1 MRRSGVSS
9 TERNSAS
16 KKTLHAAEQDRPDVA
31 QARQA
36 LRERQPELPAN
47 KLVFVDE
54 TWTKTNMTRT
64 HGRCPRGHRL
74 IAKVPHGRW
83 RTTTLIAAMRHGGVF
98 APMVVDGPVNTE
110 VFTAYTE
117 QCLAPA
123 LQPGDTVMIDNLS
136 SHKGPA
142 IAKAIADCH
151 ANLEFLPKYS
161 PDLNPIEPA
170 FGQIK
175 AHLRKAARRTPEGL
189 IAATASALRE
199 IKPQHCANYFT
210 AYGYGAA

>member
-1 MRRSGVSS
+1 MRRCGGSLPG
-9 TERNSAS
+9 RRSAS

-31 QARQA
+31 RARQA
-36 LRERQPELPAN
+36 LREKQPELPAD

-64 HGRCPRGHRL
+64 HGRCRRGQRL

-83 RTTTLIAAMRHGGVF
+83 QTTTLIAAMRRSGVF
-98 APMVVDGPVNTE
+98 APMVVDGPVNAE
-110 VFTAYTE
+110 VFAAYTE

-123 LQPGDTVMIDNLS
+123 LRPGDTVMMDNLS

-142 IAKAIADCH
+142 IATVIAGRQASLD
-151 ANLEFLPKYS
+151 FLPKYS

-170 FGQIK
+170 LGQIK
-175 AHLRKAARRTPEGL
+175 AHLRKAAKRTPDGL
-189 IAATASALRE
+189 ILATADALRAV
-199 IKPQHCANYFT
+199 KPQHCANYFT

>member
-1 MRRSGVSS
+1 
-9 TERNSAS
+9 
-16 KKTLHAAEQDRPDVA
+16 
-31 QARQA
+31 
-36 LRERQPELPAN
+36 LRERQPELRAD

-54 TWTKTNMTRT
+54 TWTKTNMTRR
-64 HGRCPRGHRL
+64 HGRCRRGQRL
-74 IAKVPHGRW
+74 VAKVPHGRW
-83 RTTTLIAAMRHGGVF
+83 HTTTLIAAMRRRGLF
-98 APMVVDGPVNTE
+98 APMVVDGPVNAA
-110 VFTAYTE
+110 VFAAYTE

-123 LQPGDTVMIDNLS
+123 LRPGETVMMDHLS

-142 IAKAIADCH
+142 IAAAIANH
-151 ANLEFLPKYS
+151 RARLEFLPKYS

-189 IAATASALRE
+189 IAATASALHE
-199 IKPQHCANYFT
+199 VKAQHCTHYFA

>member
-1 MRRSGVSS
+1 M
-9 TERNSAS
+9 
-16 KKTLHAAEQDRPDVA
+16 HATEQDRPDVA

-36 LRERQPELPAN
+36 LREKQPELLAD

-64 HGRCPRGHRL
+64 HGRCPRGQRL

-83 RTTTLIAAMRHGGVF
+83 QTTTLIAAIRRSGIF
-98 APMVVDGPVNTE
+98 APMVVDGPVNAE
-110 VFTAYTE
+110 VFTAYAE

-123 LQPGDTVMIDNLS
+123 LQPGDIVMLDHLS
-136 SHKGPA
+136 SHKGSA
-142 IAKAIADCH
+142 IDKAITDRH
-151 ANLEFLPKYS
+151 ASLEFLPKYS

-175 AHLRKAARRTPEGL
+175 AHLRKAARRTPEAL
-189 IAATASALRE
+189 MAATAIA
-199 IKPQHCANYFT
+199 IQKVKAQHCSNYFT
-210 AYGYGAA
+210 AYGYSAT